1 MISDEE
7 ADEETLALRNK
18 IRDMLNV
25 DDSPDFLRNSIG
37 EPSKINTANSYAF
50 MDEEED
56 RQDT

>member
-25 DDSPDFLRNSIG
+25 DDSPDFIRSSIG
-37 EPSKINTANSYAF
+37 KPSKINTANSYAF